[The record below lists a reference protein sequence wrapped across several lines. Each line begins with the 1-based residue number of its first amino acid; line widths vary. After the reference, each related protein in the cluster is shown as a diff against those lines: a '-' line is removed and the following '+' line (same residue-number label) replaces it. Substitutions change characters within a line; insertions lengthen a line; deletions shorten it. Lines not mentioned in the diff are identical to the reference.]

1 MHYRRYDTNARKRG
15 KLFWTEF
22 IGEKRKDHHRRW
34 AALHAEPRVNLNRL
48 CQARPQA
55 VPICRVSKLVAKP
68 HLDGHSVGRQLGE
81 IAFDVAAGLISNA
94 VALTASG
101 GPVTDPPPW

>member
-1 MHYRRYDTNARKRG
+1 M
-15 KLFWTEF
+15 
-22 IGEKRKDHHRRW
+22 
-34 AALHAEPRVNLNRL
+34 
-48 CQARPQA
+48 
-55 VPICRVSKLVAKP
+55 AKP